1 MSIKSKTSRLVTIYS
16 IFLFAQLFGL
26 LVSHNILEW
35 KARAQ
40 LPQHK
45 RVHVH
50 VILCKGIAAQT
61 QSKAAA
67 VVKILR
73 GNFLSICEERG
84 VAPCTKAQMPNAPLH
99 PNANSRHVTSTMQD
113 QILHQDLQRRVANA
127 WSKQVRESVCVVL
140 FADDTLDF
148 RTGNAASRIN
158 YALTQGIS
166 VFVIVDGA
174 CHSSVQSK
182 LETAFSNGGVPRLLS
197 LHNLGKS
204 YGTVSL
210 VVDGIIRHTDSAI
223 DRTRPHETTHSS
235 EQHAG
240 NGAHPEPL
248 RHLTNAEKR
257 AAEL

>member
-1 MSIKSKTSRLVTIYS
+1 M
-16 IFLFAQLFGL
+16 
-26 LVSHNILEW
+26 
-35 KARAQ
+35 
-40 LPQHK
+40 
-45 RVHVH
+45 
-50 VILCKGIAAQT
+50 
-61 QSKAAA
+61 
-67 VVKILR
+67 
-73 GNFLSICEERG
+73 
-84 VAPCTKAQMPNAPLH
+84 
-99 PNANSRHVTSTMQD
+99 
-113 QILHQDLQRRVANA
+113 
-127 WSKQVRESVCVVL
+127 CVVL

-210 VVDGIIRHTDSAI
+210 IVDGIIRHTDSAI

-240 NGAHPEPL
+240 NGAHPEAL

-257 AAEL
+257 AAERGAGVRGGLVALLRQNDGLFVFRLFSAMYIQFGMAYTVVMTGIFNHVINEAGGNATQPEICNTL